1 MSMHLVGPYM
11 TTTQYSRKKKTKN
24 KSAKQ
29 IASELAHDKWL
40 RSRGIAPDQLKAKL
54 PTNAKGERKGIYA
67 IPDYK
72 VHQSTAQCSN
82 NCGGSTAKKPE
93 QQYTGNELA
102 GIGMLHKS
110 NMVPVRKDSNDAKE
124 IARMRR
130 G

>member
-11 TTTQYSRKKKTKN
+11 TTTRYSRKKSKKLPTE
-24 KSAKQ
+24 KQ
-29 IASELAHDKWL
+29 LQAQAAHDKYL
-40 RSRGIAPDQLKAKL
+40 RKL
-54 PTNAKGERKGIYA
+54 GYVPPAERKGKTVS
-67 IPDYK
+67 PYK
-72 VHQSTAQCSN
+72 APNYKQHQGTAQCSN
-82 NCGGSTAKKPE
+82 NIVGIAAKRKE
-93 QQYTGNELA
+93 NVYTGDELA